1 MLESMPMG
9 LVIVRAR
16 ISSRKKAT
24 VDFLVDTGAT
34 YTVIPP
40 ALAKR
45 IGATPSSERFRV
57 TLADGRSMRLGAC
70 LVGIELAGRRGP
82 TTALVLPGAEPLLG
96 AETLEALGLRVD
108 PSRRRVEP
116 SRSRAAVL
124 VGVRLSR

>member
-1 MLESMPMG
+1 MG
-9 LVIVRAR
+9 LVTVRAR
-16 ISSRKKAT
+16 ISARRKAR

-45 IGATPSSERFRV
+45 IGATPSSEKFRV

-70 LVGIELAGRRGP
+70 LVGIELAGRKGP
-82 TTALVLPGAEPLLG
+82 TTALVLPGAGPLLG

-116 SRSRAAVL
+116 SRSRAALL
-124 VGVRLSR
+124 VSVRLSRSR

>member
-1 MLESMPMG
+1 MG
-9 LVIVRAR
+9 LVTVRAK
-16 ISSRKKAT
+16 ISAKRKAR

-40 ALAKR
+40 GLAKS
-45 IGATPSSERFRV
+45 IGAAPSTEKFRV

-82 TTALVLPGAEPLLG
+82 TTALVLEGAEPLLG

-108 PSRRRVEP
+108 PGKRRVEP

-124 VGVRLSR
+124 VGVRLSK